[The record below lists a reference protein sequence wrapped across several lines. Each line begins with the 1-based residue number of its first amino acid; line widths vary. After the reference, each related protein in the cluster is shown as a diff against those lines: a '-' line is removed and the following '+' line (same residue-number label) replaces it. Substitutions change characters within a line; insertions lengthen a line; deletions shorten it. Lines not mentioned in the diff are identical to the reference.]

1 MRETQHK
8 TRVMWAN
15 LLLEND
21 VVNLPVHLTSTI
33 VLSV

>member
-1 MRETQHK
+1 
-8 TRVMWAN
+8 